1 VVALRSVCVF
11 CGSST
16 PHDPRYREAAHS
28 LGALVAGRRID
39 LVYGGGRVGL
49 MGELADAALA
59 RGGRVIGVI
68 PTGLFRREVAHAG
81 LTQLHEVASMHERKQ
96 LMYDLSSAFIALPG
110 GLGTLEELAEVA
122 TWSQLGLH
130 RKPVALLD
138 VDSFWEPLV
147 MQLDRMVAT
156 DLLKPANRALIQRAH
171 SADEALAVLAS
182 SEPVYVEKWITP
194 AER

>member
-1 VVALRSVCVF
+1 VVALRAVCVF

-16 PHDPRYREAAHS
+16 PRDPRYREAAHN
-28 LGALVAGRRID
+28 LGSLVARQRID
-39 LVYGGGRVGL
+39 LVYGGGAVGL

-59 RGGRVIGVI
+59 GGGRVIGVI
-68 PTGLFRREVAHAG
+68 PSGLFRREVAHTG
-81 LTQLHEVASMHERKQ
+81 LTQLHEVASMHQRKQ

-130 RKPVALLD
+130 QKPVALLD

-147 MQLDRMVAT
+147 MQLDQMVAT

-171 SADEALAVLAS
+171 SAEEALGVLAS
-182 SEPVYVEKWITP
+182 TEPAYVEKWINP
-194 AER
+194 DER

>member
-1 VVALRSVCVF
+1 VVALQAVCVF

-16 PHDPRYREAAHS
+16 PRDPRYRDAAHS
-28 LGALVAGRRID
+28 LGSLVAGRGID
-39 LVYGGGRVGL
+39 LVYGGGAVGL
-49 MGELADAALA
+49 MGELADAALTA
-59 RGGRVIGVI
+59 GGRVIGVI
-68 PTGLFRREVAHAG
+68 PTGLFRREIAHTG
-81 LTQLHEVASMHERKQ
+81 LTQLREVASMHERKQ

-130 RKPVALLD
+130 QKPVALLD

-156 DLLKPANRALIQRAH
+156 DLLKPPNRALIQRAH
-171 SADEALAVLAS
+171 SAEEALAVLAS
-182 SEPVYVEKWITP
+182 TEPAYVEKWITP

>member
-1 VVALRSVCVF
+1 VVALQAVCVF

-16 PHDPRYREAAHS
+16 PRDPRYRDAAHS
-28 LGALVAGRRID
+28 LGSLVAGRHLD
-39 LVYGGGRVGL
+39 LVYGGGAVGL
-49 MGELADAALA
+49 MGEVADAALA

-68 PTGLFRREVAHAG
+68 PTGLFRREVAHNG

-130 RKPVALLD
+130 QKPVALLD

-156 DLLKPANRALIQRAH
+156 DLLKPANRALIQWAH
-171 SADEALAVLAS
+171 SAEEALAVLAS
-182 SEPVYVEKWITP
+182 TELAHVERWITP
-194 AER
+194 TER